1 MRSRPGRRLTRG
13 ARASR
18 RAQVSAHNAEQ
29 SAPRRRVHALG
40 ARGPGA
46 ERAPPP
52 ERESAT
58 RARPGARGAEATLG
72 SGSRDERGEGR
83 TAGPGQGAL
92 QVRRRGTRGG
102 SHVGHLCVSARRD
115 GERAREVQLVRI
127 RLASSLAVLTRVV
140 GRGRQVN

>member
-1 MRSRPGRRLTRG
+1 MPNKARHAAASTRSGHGGRGPSGRLPRSANKQPALVPGR
-13 ARASR
+13 
-18 RAQVSAHNAEQ
+18 
-29 SAPRRRVHALG
+29 
-40 ARGPGA
+40 
-46 ERAPPP
+46 
-52 ERESAT
+52 
-58 RARPGARGAEATLG
+58 GARGAEATLG

-102 SHVGHLCVSARRD
+102 SHVGHLCVSARRG